1 MSEVKL
7 KSDPTDW
14 VEFVLERFVYN
25 YKSETVHWRS
35 TYSEDGCGSVISGSV
50 NSKGYKLRYI
60 CGKQC
65 LMHHVVWILLTGK
78 KPELQIDHLAGNR
91 QNNSHWNLREVDQ
104 STNLHNNAAK
114 GYCWHKPAGKW
125 LARIRVANKLIHLG
139 YFTTEE
145 EARAAYEA
153 AKKLH
158 GFIHR

>member
-25 YKSETVHWRS
+25 YKSETVHWKS
-35 TYSEDGCGSVISGSV
+35 IYSEDGCGSVLTGFV
-50 NSKGYKLRYI
+50 YGNGYRGFTV
-60 CGKQC
+60 CGKPRRF
-65 LMHHVVWILLTGK
+65 HHIVWILTTGAVPK
-78 KPELQIDHLAGNR
+78 LEIDHIDGDRAH
-91 QNNSHWNLREVDQ
+91 NSHTNLREVDK
-104 STNLHNNAAK
+104 SANMHNNSAK
-114 GYCWHKPAGKW
+114 GYSLCKATGRWQ
-125 LARIRVANKLIHLG
+125 ARTKVKNRSIHLG
-139 YFTTEE
+139 YFKTEQ